1 MKDQRLQ
8 NPQRRWFL
16 KLGIL
21 GGGLLFLAGL
31 WRHLALEGKT
41 VLPGFRFLMPEDARV
56 LMALTPVLLGKALP
70 EEDRPARMAEILGAV
85 DRLIVS
91 MSPHMQGELRQL
103 FDLLGFPP
111 ARMALTGIWSGWEA
125 ASRQEVEKFLDRWS
139 TSSLTLLQL
148 AYAALHDLVTAAWY
162 DNPRAW
168 PWVGYDGPP
177 DIPDEVRKAV

>member
-16 KLGIL
+16 KLGII

-31 WRHLALEGKT
+31 WRYFSLEGKA
-41 VLPGFRFLMPEDARV
+41 VLSDFRFLTTEDTQI
-56 LMALTPVLLGKALP
+56 LTALIPVLLGKALP
-70 EEDRPARMAEILGAV
+70 EEDRPARMAEILDAIDG
-85 DRLIVS
+85 LIAS
-91 MSPHMQGELRQL
+91 MSPHMQAELRQL

-139 TSSLTLLQL
+139 TSPLTLLQL
-148 AYAALHDLVTAAWY
+148 AYAALHDLE
-162 DNPRAW
+162 
-168 PWVGYDGPP
+168 GL
-177 DIPDEVRKAV
+177 